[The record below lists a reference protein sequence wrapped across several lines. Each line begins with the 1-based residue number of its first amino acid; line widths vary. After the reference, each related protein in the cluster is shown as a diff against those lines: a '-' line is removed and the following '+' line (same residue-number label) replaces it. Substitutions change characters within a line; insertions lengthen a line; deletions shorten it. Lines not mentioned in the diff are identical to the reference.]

1 MHLYH
6 SLLIA
11 FLNYEVYLKYK
22 DYVDFEFIKENY
34 PELSKLFQCLPEL
47 HENSEATQYQRSI
60 ADLQVALATQ
70 YPKYS
75 IKDYTPIFK
84 QLEELTVDTSK
95 VETYLHG
102 LHERSQASK
111 VAGVALAV
119 AEGVRPYSDLLQSLS
134 SVVSTE
140 VPVDASES
148 DFVNDNLEF
157 LHETQQ
163 TTNGLRWPLDSL
175 NRNLGSLRKGDFGFL
190 FARPETGK
198 TTFLSTVVPYMAA
211 QASGPI
217 LWFNNEEQGGK
228 VALRCYQGALGIP
241 LNQLFSN
248 TELYQVQYQ
257 EKTHGKV
264 KIIADASIT
273 KQRVEQLCSKYQPSL
288 IIFDQIDKIH
298 GFHKED
304 RQDVEL
310 KAIYVWARELAKQ
323 YAPVIAVC
331 QAGVSGEG
339 KRWLTM
345 GDVDNSKTGKQGEA
359 DWILGIGKTHDE
371 GLENIRYFHLSKN
384 KLVGDNDADPSMR
397 HGKWEVRIKPEIA
410 RYEDF

>member
-1 MHLYH
+1 MHLYY
-6 SLLIA
+6 SLLVA
-11 FLNYEVYLKYK
+11 FLNHEIYQRYNS
-22 DYVDFEFIKENY
+22 YVDLNFIKENY
-34 PELSKLFQCLPEL
+34 PETYKLFLCLPSL
-47 HENSEATQYQRSI
+47 HKNSESVTHSI
-60 ADLQVALATQ
+60 ADLQVVLATE
-70 YPKYS
+70 YPRYS
-75 IKDYTPIFK
+75 VADYTPIFK
-84 QLEELTVDTSK
+84 QLEELNVDTAK
-95 VETYLHG
+95 VEEYLKG
-102 LHERSQASK
+102 IQQRATASEI
-111 VAGVALAV
+111 AGVALAV
-119 AEGVRPYSDLLQSLS
+119 AEGVRPFDSLIE
-134 SVVSTE
+134 SVSALE
-140 VPVDASES
+140 SNEMPVDSGEL
-148 DFVNDNLEF
+148 DFVNDDLEF

-198 TTFLSTVVPYMAA
+198 TTFLATMVPHMAA

-228 VALRCYQGALGIP
+228 VALRCYQGALGIS
-241 LNQLFSN
+241 LHQLFSN
-248 TELYQVQYQ
+248 TEQYKVQYQ
-257 EKTHGKV
+257 EKTHGRV

-273 KQRVEQLCSKYQPSL
+273 KQRVEQLCKKYQPSL

-310 KAIYVWARELAKQ
+310 KAIYVWARELAKE
-323 YAPVIAVC
+323 YCPVIAVC
-331 QAGVSGEG
+331 QAGASGEG

-359 DWILGIGKTHDE
+359 DWILGVGKVHDE
-371 GLENIRYFHLSKN
+371 GLDNVRYFHLSKN
-384 KLVGDNDADPSMR
+384 KLIGDNDADPSMR
-397 HGKWEVRIKPEIA
+397 HGKWEVRIRPEIA